1 MRGSTLLMTTDNPR
15 VVGYLHPEFF
25 NKLELFCQ
33 ERRLTRSEALN
44 TIVNDFFTPPPLQ
57 LTKPLPELQE
67 LEAIAKQVLQDST
80 VWAGWAGL
88 PPYHAARSALA
99 VFINELRLRA
109 AK

>member
-1 MRGSTLLMTTDNPR
+1 MSTDNPR
-15 VVGYLHPEFF
+15 GVGYLLPENF
-25 NKLELFCQ
+25 NQLEVFRQ
-33 ERRLTRSEALN
+33 KRGLTRSEALN
-44 TIVNDFFTPPPLQ
+44 TILNEFFAPPPSASFPLQ

-88 PPYHAARSALA
+88 PPYHAVRSALA
-99 VFINELRLRA
+99 VFINELRRRS